1 MLNFDRDRDY
11 LDTKLQ
17 GIRLYFIPGKGLR

>member
-11 LDTKLQ
+11 QDTKLQ
-17 GIRLYFIPGKGLR
+17 GILLYFIPGKGLR

>member
-1 MLNFDRDRDY
+1 MLNFDRERDY

>member
-1 MLNFDRDRDY
+1 MLSFDRDRDY
-11 LDTKLQ
+11 QDKKLQ

>member
-1 MLNFDRDRDY
+1 MLSFDRDRDY
-11 LDTKLQ
+11 LDKKLQ

>member
-1 MLNFDRDRDY
+1 MLNIDRDRDY
-11 LDTKLQ
+11 QDTKLK